1 MLQKMHPK
9 LWEKFGNQLHLNQ
22 KFHPNMTGKFLNSQS
37 SLTQTPN
44 HNGKRELIML
54 QTPVQPKPRAFFEQA
69 YLGKEDFPKRQSHS
83 QARPF
88 SAYKADDKQT
98 YMSHHKLKQQ
108 KESQQKTLDPNYYKK
123 SRKTAKKQAKN
134 EEEDWERFNENVS
147 YKSGFS
153 RRSSKSQ
160 NSKFANRIK
169 SAVRANR
176 QIENG
181 NHNERAGTA
190 HANKRTELTQKNLRD
205 FEDKISS
212 QGASRRKDKIAF
224 NTKVDGTRPYP
235 DNENHLLDGE
245 NPDERKDDL
254 DHEGEGDELQE
265 NPNEAENGQLNN
277 DEERQSIL
285 GRSEVQS
292 LSKASRKS
300 YVDSL
305 RNELQRERE
314 KRRELERQ
322 VKELADSKKG

>member
-1 MLQKMHPK
+1 MHPK

-44 HNGKRELIML
+44 YNGKRGEVIML
-54 QTPVQPKPRAFFEQA
+54 QTPVQPKARAFFEQA

-88 SAYKADDKQT
+88 SAYKANDQQT
-98 YMSHHKLKQQ
+98 YMSHHMLKQQ
-108 KESQQKTLDPNYYKK
+108 IENQQKTLDPNYYKK
-123 SRKTAKKQAKN
+123 SRKTAKKKAKN
-134 EEEDWERFNENVS
+134 EEEDWERFNEELS
-147 YKSGFS
+147 HKSGFS

-176 QIENG
+176 YNG
-181 NHNERAGTA
+181 NGVHNERVGTA
-190 HANKRTELTQKNLRD
+190 HANKRVELTQKNLRD
-205 FEDKISS
+205 FEEKLSS
-212 QGASRRKDKIAF
+212 QAASRRGEKIGF
-224 NTKVDGTRPYP
+224 NNRGDGVRNYP
-235 DNENHLLDGE
+235 ENENPLYDGE
-245 NPDERKDDL
+245 NPDERKDNL
-254 DHEGEGDELQE
+254 EPEGEGDEYLE
-265 NPNEAENGQLNN
+265 NPNEAENGHLNN
-277 DEERQSIL
+277 EEERQSIL

-300 YVDSL
+300 YVESL

-314 KRRELERQ
+314 KRRELEKQ
-322 VKELADSKKG
+322 VKELADSRKS